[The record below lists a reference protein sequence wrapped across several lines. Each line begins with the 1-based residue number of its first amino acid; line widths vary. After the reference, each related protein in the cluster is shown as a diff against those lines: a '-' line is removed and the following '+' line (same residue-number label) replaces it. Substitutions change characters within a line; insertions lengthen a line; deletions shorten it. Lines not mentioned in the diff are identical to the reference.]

1 MPPEFAIIEQGSEA
15 GHYVIAARGEID
27 LFTAPE
33 LKQVITEVIESGERR
48 VAIDLSEVSFLDS
61 TALGVLIG
69 AVKRLRSRGGAL
81 AVVNTD
87 SSIAKTFKITGRD
100 QIFTIVSSR
109 AEALEALDDAIEGD
123 AA

>member
-33 LKQVITEVIESGERR
+33 LKQVITDVIESGERR

-81 AVVNTD
+81 AVINTD
-87 SSIAKTFKITGRD
+87 SSIAKTFEITGLD

>member
-1 MPPEFAIIEQGSEA
+1 MPPEFAVTEQGPQA
-15 GHYVIAARGEID
+15 GHHVIATRGEID

-33 LKQVITEVIESGERR
+33 LKRVLTDAIESGEHR
-48 VAIDLSEVSFLDS
+48 VVIDLSEVTFLDS

-81 AVVNTD
+81 AIVNTD
-87 SSIAKTFKITGRD
+87 ASIAKTFQITGLD
-100 QIFTIVSSR
+100 QIFTIVPSR
-109 AEALEALDDAIEGD
+109 EEALAALDETLDGD

>member
-1 MPPEFAIIEQGSEA
+1 MPPEFVIIEQGSEA
-15 GHYVIAARGEID
+15 GHFVIAARGEID

-33 LKQVITEVIESGERR
+33 LKQVITDAIESGERR
-48 VAIDLSEVSFLDS
+48 MAIDLTEESFLDS

-87 SSIAKTFKITGRD
+87 SSIAKTFQITGLD
-100 QIFTIVSSR
+100 QIFTIVPSR
-109 AEALEALDDAIEGD
+109 AEALEALDDEIEGS